1 MWPKTTTGRP
11 EPSSVRPSLPN
22 LARSVWEVKPSE
34 DEESSVKHVTLY
46 YTKVNIEQAATI
58 DCGSIAMSMTVYDTC
73 FLGLLMIE
81 LNGLPGAQDC
91 RVPVCLSEGSLSQ
104 TYLILN

>member
-1 MWPKTTTGRP
+1 MDRNNNPWRS
-11 EPSSVRPSLPN
+11 EYISSTRVE
-22 LARSVWEVKPSE
+22 AR
-34 DEESSVKHVTLY
+34 
-46 YTKVNIEQAATI
+46 NIEQAATI